1 MQKLFAAGLT
11 QLVVVQGSL
20 LVANRTVGLAG
31 IGAIGLAVGIA
42 AFADRVDAIVSQ
54 AIYPAVCAVA
64 DRTELLFEV
73 FVKSNRVALMWAM
86 PFGVGL
92 ALFAAD
98 LIGFLFP
105 ERWEPAIPLV
115 AVLGLMCG
123 IGQVAFNWTVF
134 VRATGDTRPL
144 LVSSLLDLAFFVVV
158 WIPALL
164 TFGLMG
170 WAWAFAA
177 TVLGHLALRA
187 FYMRRLFAGF
197 NLLRQLARA
206 LAPNLPPVALVLLV
220 RFGADTSERTP
231 VQAIAELLLYAV
243 AIAACTYVA
252 ERRLVDEMLGYLRE
266 RVRPLAS

>member
-1 MQKLFAAGLT
+1 VAA
-11 QLVVVQGSL
+11 VRRRPDPAPRHPGSL

-54 AIYPAVCAVA
+54 TIYPAVCAVA

-86 PFGVGL
+86 PFGAGL
-92 ALFAAD
+92 ALFAD
-98 LIGFLFP
+98 DFISFLFP

-144 LVSSLLDLAFFVVV
+144 LVSSLLDLAFFFVV

-170 WAWAFAA
+170 WGWAFVV
-177 TVLGHLALRA
+177 TVLGHLALRG

-197 NLLRQLARA
+197 KLTRQLARG
-206 LAPNLPPVALVLLV
+206 LAPIVPPVAVVLLV
-220 RFGADTSERTP
+220 RLATGGGERTP
-231 VQAIAELLLYAV
+231 AQAIAELTCTPSRSRCRPSRSSGASWSRWR
-243 AIAACTYVA
+243 ATCAAA
-252 ERRLVDEMLGYLRE
+252 PGR
-266 RVRPLAS
+266 